1 MKLKPFVFPVMYI
14 SLIITLVIG
23 LYFTNRVV
31 NNDLKASLDDVTYV
45 SSVIL
50 NDILPVVNT
59 DTVVSNPFVD
69 EKVSIKRY
77 YYNIDDDIDKQ
88 TNSIVYYDSTYM
100 QNTGVDYVAEE
111 KFDVLAIMDGTVI
124 DIKEDE
130 MLGKIVEIR
139 HNNDFVSSYAGL
151 SEISVQKGEKIEL
164 GAKLGVSGTSKI
176 NEVLGNHLHLE
187 IYENGVNVDPL
198 KIIGKNIGDF

>member
-88 TNSIVYYDSTYM
+88 TN
-100 QNTGVDYVAEE
+100 
-111 KFDVLAIMDGTVI
+111 
-124 DIKEDE
+124 
-130 MLGKIVEIR
+130 
-139 HNNDFVSSYAGL
+139 
-151 SEISVQKGEKIEL
+151 
-164 GAKLGVSGTSKI
+164 
-176 NEVLGNHLHLE
+176 
-187 IYENGVNVDPL
+187 
-198 KIIGKNIGDF
+198 